1 MRDNDELKFIGFGT
15 FKAKQTEEKQ
25 VKTLRGYVA
34 KVLAQRRISF
44 SVRSEFKV
52 YCNADKWK

>member
-52 YCNADKWK
+52 YCNADK